1 MYGLEIKKEGQIMK
15 TISPDVQH
23 GQSQYQAV
31 LRKFVDIQYKYGIQK
46 LGEEFRTYLYHILE
60 KEGSIEEE
68 IKKII
73 GIPPISITQKD
84 VLRAKNEF
92 LDSCIKLQ
100 QEGSVLFLEYLLE
113 VFHVS
118 EYEAHCI
125 RLMYAFELD
134 KAYGT
139 LAAFIQDDWG
149 KRYITPYLTQLVYEE
164 TIDSGKI
171 YEAFRKGSILGTFFL
186 KKNTDCG
193 IVLLQELWLDRR
205 ILDFAMGEIS
215 ITKDYYGVIKVRY
228 PNENLEPWI
237 GSQYDKVDFMEEQLK
252 NGEEEQLFYLYG
264 EEGSGKK
271 FSVLWACKKSKR
283 TSFFISLDKCYEKR
297 QEDEK
302 EFKEYFKGIIREVIL
317 YQAVPIFVLN
327 TDDTE
332 EITKIVKFMEEYV
345 YELMEYCSVMFL
357 CAKEK
362 RKVETEYSV
371 TYFQIEPL
379 SLLEGKKYW
388 ESQGRLYPLEN
399 NTVIESMSNKFTL
412 TRGNIK
418 RILANA
424 EKRRRIEKESKI
436 KNEWITKECYEILK
450 RNMGQKAQKVPAK
463 YIMDDLILPMKQ
475 KKQLEDVCNQVKYKH
490 LVYEEWGFGE
500 KITYGRGISMAFIGS
515 PGTGK
520 TMAAQVIANE
530 LGMELYKV
538 ELSSVVSKYVGETEK
553 NLNEIFEQAR
563 KSQVILFF
571 DEADVL
577 FSKRTEGKESTDKYS
592 NMEAA
597 FLLQKME
604 GHEGITILATNL
616 FHHFDEA
623 FKRRLKFVVEFPMPD
638 EKDRKKLWKMM
649 IPDKIQTGE
658 IDFDYLARHFE
669 LTGSNIRNI
678 LLHSAFLA
686 ASKHKLP
693 GMEEIIPAI
702 KNEYAKNGKAL
713 LKEDVSEYYMY
724 LD

>member
-1 MYGLEIKKEGQIMK
+1 MK
-15 TISPDVQH
+15 VISKDVQNK
-23 GQSQYQAV
+23 QSEYQTA
-31 LRKFVDIQYKYGIQK
+31 LREFVDIQFQYGIQK
-46 LGEEFRTYLYHILE
+46 LGEEFRTYLYRI
-60 KEGSIEEE
+60 IEEE
-68 IKKII
+68 GPIGEEIKRVI
-73 GIPPISITQKD
+73 GAHPILITQQD
-84 VLRAKNEF
+84 VLTAKNEF
-92 LDSCIKLQ
+92 LEICVKLQ
-100 QEGSVLFLEYLLE
+100 QEGAFLFLEFLLE
-113 VFHVS
+113 AFGVS

-134 KAYGT
+134 RSYGT

-149 KRYITPYLTQLVYEE
+149 KPYMTPYLTQLLYEKAIE
-164 TIDSGKI
+164 SEKI
-171 YEAFRKGSILGTFFL
+171 YETFRKGGILEEFFL
-186 KKNTDCG
+186 KRNTDYG
-193 IVLLQELWLDRR
+193 MVQLQEMWLDRR

-215 ITKDYYGVIKVRY
+215 MAKDYYGVIKVRY
-228 PNENLEPWI
+228 PNGSLEPWI
-237 GSQYDKVDFMEEQLK
+237 GGQYDRVEFMEEQLK
-252 NGEEEQLFYLYG
+252 NGEEQLFYLYG

-271 FSVLWACKKSKR
+271 FSVLWTCKKSGR

-297 QEDEK
+297 LEDEK
-302 EFKEYFKGIIREVIL
+302 EFREYFKGIIREAIL

-332 EITKIVKFMEEYV
+332 EITKIIKFMEEYV
-345 YELMEYCSVMFL
+345 YAFMEYCPVVFL

-362 RKVETEYSV
+362 RLMESEYSV
-371 TYFQIEPL
+371 IYFQMEPL

-388 ESQGRLYPLEN
+388 ESQGRLYPIA
-399 NTVIESMSNKFTL
+399 NTAVLESMSNKFTL
-412 TRGNIK
+412 TRGTIK

-424 EKRRRIEKESKI
+424 EKRRRIEKESQI
-436 KNEWITKECYEILK
+436 KNEWITEECYEILK
-450 RNMGQKAQKVPAK
+450 WNMGQKAQKVPAK
-463 YIMDDLILPMKQ
+463 YIMDDLILPAKQ
-475 KKQLEDVCNQVKYKH
+475 KRQLEDVCNQVKYKH
-490 LVYEEWGFGE
+490 LVYEEWGLGE

-520 TMAAQVIANE
+520 TMAAQVIAKE

-577 FSKRTEGKESTDKYS
+577 FGKRTEGKESTDKYS

-604 GHEGITILATNL
+604 AYEGITILATNL

-623 FKRRLKFVVEFPMPD
+623 FKRRLKFVIEFPMPD
-638 EKDRKKLWKMM
+638 EENRKKLWKKMM
-649 IPDKIQTGE
+649 PNKIQTGE
-658 IDFDYLARHFE
+658 MDFDYLARHFE

-678 LLHSAFLA
+678 LVHSAFLA
-686 ASKHKLP
+686 ASKNKLP